1 MDERRERT
9 AGPEDGG
16 PAVRWGRERVLA
28 LAPDAASRK
37 AADALAGR
45 SEGASGSDGALVWAE
60 GRYATAV
67 ELAGPAF
74 RCSCPSRKIPC
85 KHALGLLLR
94 WSDGAV
100 PETGAQARPAWAE
113 EWVAARRERAAARVI
128 AAEEAAAEPN
138 APGAASESATARRRA
153 ERVDDGV
160 AEFGRWLR
168 DQVSRGLAGAERA
181 PYSLWDEAARRL
193 VDAQAGT
200 LAGRVKELAALPRGG
215 EHWPERLLEEYGLLH
230 LLVRAH
236 TKGTAL
242 AGDLRETVRTRIGFP
257 TPREEVLAGPHLRD
271 AWQVLGSRET
281 AADALTTRRTWLR
294 GRRTG
299 RPALLLAFA
308 PTGRSLEPALP
319 PGTQVEAS
327 LAFHPA
333 AQPLRAL
340 VVEQHSAPEP
350 SPPEGGT
357 VMALLEEYAAALTRD
372 PWLDRWPACLAD
384 VRLAHS
390 DPLQVVDPAGHA
402 LPLLTADPWHLLALS
417 GGAPFTLTAEWTPT
431 GLRPLTAHHPEEGL
445 LTLP

>member
-1 MDERRERT
+1 MDERREGQ
-9 AGPEDGG
+9 AGPESGG
-16 PAVRWGRERVLA
+16 PGVRWGREQVLA

-37 AADALAGR
+37 AAGVVAGR
-45 SEGASGSDGALVWAE
+45 PEGKSGADGALVWAE

-94 WSDGAV
+94 WSEGRV
-100 PETGAQARPAWAE
+100 PDARERPEWAA
-113 EWVAARRERAAARVI
+113 EWAAARRDRAAAAS
-128 AAEEAAAEPN
+128 AAPSEAAA
-138 APGAASESATARRRA
+138 PGSASAGATARRRA

-181 PYSLWDEAARRL
+181 PYTLWDEAARRL
-193 VDAQAGT
+193 VDAQAGA
-200 LAGRVKELAALPRGG
+200 LAGRVKELAAIPRGG

-236 TKGTAL
+236 MKGAAL
-242 AGDLRETVRTRIGFP
+242 ADGLHETVRTRIGFP
-257 TPREEVLAGPHLRD
+257 TPREEVLAGPHVRD
-271 AWQVLGSRET
+271 SWQVLGSRET
-281 AADALTTRRTWLR
+281 MAEALTTRRTWLR
-294 GRRTG
+294 GRATR

-308 PTGRSLEPALP
+308 PPGRSLEPALP
-319 PGTQVEAS
+319 PGTEVEAS

-340 VVEQHSAPEP
+340 IVERHSAPEP
-350 SPPEGGT
+350 SPPEGGS
-357 VMALLEEYAAALTRD
+357 VMALLEEYATALARD
-372 PWLDRWPACLAD
+372 PWLDHWPACLSG

-390 DPLQVVDPAGHA
+390 DPLQVVDAAGHA
-402 LPLLTADPWHLLALS
+402 LPLRTSDPWHLLALS
-417 GGAPFTLTAEWTPT
+417 GGSPFTLTAEWTPT
-431 GLRPLTAHHPEEGL
+431 GLHPLTAHHPEEGL